1 MCFSGFGWIQN
12 LTLPDETLLIPF
24 LVGMSLFLNN
34 EINTNR
40 YKPDFINKG
49 NRIKLKFESLRVVFI
64 LIFIGL
70 LLYLPPIYLF
80 IGISKEPSTPDKTE
94 LAAELVKLKKERK
107 VSPHK
112 DEFPSSTSD
121 KASKDPNW
129 FQSSK
134 MIQFYEGLSKYVIG
148 LNQDYITNVFRLL
161 SIAMVPIAAM
171 VPSAVSCYWAASGI
185 TAIVVNLTLLSPKV
199 REIVR
204 IPRLPESSSTPYKD
218 LLNNMRERTNN
229 SILKVKIFFKMM

>member
-1 MCFSGFGWIQN
+1 MRFLGFGWIQN

-40 YKPDFINKG
+40 YKPDFIDKG
-49 NRIKLKFESLRVVFI
+49 NRIKPKLESLRVVFI
-64 LIFIGL
+64 LIFMGL
-70 LLYLPPIYLF
+70 LFHLPPTYLF

-107 VSPHK
+107 VSAHK
-112 DEFPSSTSD
+112 DKFPSSSAD
-121 KASKDPNW
+121 IASKDPNW

-134 MIQFYEGLSKYVIG
+134 MIQFYEGISKYIFEN
-148 LNQDYITNVFRLL
+148 LKPDYISNVFRLL

-185 TAIVVNLTLLSPKV
+185 TAIAVNLTLLSPKF

-204 IPRLPESSSTPYKD
+204 IPRVPGSSITPYKD

-229 SILKVKIFFKMM
+229 FILKMKIFFKM

>member
-1 MCFSGFGWIQN
+1 M
-12 LTLPDETLLIPF
+12 
-24 LVGMSLFLNN
+24 
-34 EINTNR
+34 
-40 YKPDFINKG
+40 
-49 NRIKLKFESLRVVFI
+49 
-64 LIFIGL
+64 
-70 LLYLPPIYLF
+70 F

-107 VSPHK
+107 VSAHK
-112 DEFPSSTSD
+112 DKFPCSSAD

-134 MIQFYEGLSKYVIG
+134 MIQFYEGISKYTIAY
-148 LNQDYITNVFRLL
+148 LKPDYISNVFRLL

-185 TAIVVNLTLLSPKV
+185 TAIAVNLTLLSPKV
-199 REIVR
+199 QEIVR

-218 LLNNMRERTNN
+218 LLNNMRERNDHF
-229 SILKVKIFFKMM
+229 ILKVKIFFKM

>member
-1 MCFSGFGWIQN
+1 M
-12 LTLPDETLLIPF
+12 
-24 LVGMSLFLNN
+24 
-34 EINTNR
+34 
-40 YKPDFINKG
+40 
-49 NRIKLKFESLRVVFI
+49 
-64 LIFIGL
+64 
-70 LLYLPPIYLF
+70 F

-148 LNQDYITNVFRLL
+148 LNPNYITNVFRLL